1 MSLPPSYEE
10 AFTVVATVLRD
21 LCKDPL
27 PDLTPDTR
35 IDALPGMDSLK
46 ALHAFA
52 LVEQRLGVEIDIA
65 VLDQRPERV
74 ADIVRAASD
83 ARDQQSGEDAG

>member
-1 MSLPPSYEE
+1 MSRPLSGEE
-10 AFTVVATVLRD
+10 AFGVVASVLRG

-27 PDLTPDTR
+27 AELTPETR

-52 LVEQRLGVEIDIA
+52 LVEERLGVEIDIA
-65 VLDQRPERV
+65 VLDHHPERV
-74 ADIVRAASD
+74 ADIVRAACD
-83 ARDQQSGEDAG
+83 AAGQAPG